1 MVSDST
7 GHFEVEPPPGSPL
20 RLFVSGPGCPLTVQQ
35 ILPSSENITVACSDL
50 PGAIRLTFRDSE
62 GHALP
67 HVSVR
72 LRSGSTVVPLPVLGT
87 HLAGLGVP
95 IESNGSGNLALVGL
109 APGTYDIFFAD
120 SSSEETIGQGL
131 PSGYAATVTVAPLS
145 TAELEVTRSES

>member
-1 MVSDST
+1 MAPGILRSSRLW
-7 GHFEVEPPPGSPL
+7 GSPL

-35 ILPSSENITVACSDL
+35 IPAGAAEVTVACSDL

-72 LRSGSTVVPLPVLGT
+72 LRNGTTVVPLPVLGA
-87 HLAGLGVP
+87 HLARLGAP
-95 IESNGSGNLALVGL
+95 AESDGSGNLALVGL

-120 SSSEETIGQGL
+120 SSAEETIGQGL
-131 PSGYAATVTVAPLS
+131 SSGYATSVTVAPLS
-145 TAELEVTRSES
+145 TAELEVTRSE